1 MAKTKSLDDLHFSFT
16 PKGDSQRRAA
26 EAWKTSRILFL
37 LGPAGT
43 GKSSASLG
51 MALHHVIQHP
61 KSKLW
66 LTRPQITC
74 DNEQMGFLKGSMD
87 EKFGPFLGPLMDVF
101 SAHSDGTWA
110 DLEKVLTGRLEVCP
124 IAFMRG
130 RTIRQAVCLAEEMQ
144 NASESQLLC
153 VLTRIGQGGRI
164 VLTGDAQQSDRYNA
178 KDCPLVKVAKKLAH
192 IEGVSVVHFSPED
205 QLRDPLVSRILDA
218 W

>member
-1 MAKTKSLDDLHFSFT
+1 MAKTKSLDDLHFNFT

-26 EAWKTSRILFL
+26 EAWKTSRIMFL

-43 GKSSASLG
+43 GKSS
-51 MALHHVIQHP
+51 MALGLALNHLIQHP
-61 KSKLW
+61 KSRLW

-74 DNEQMGFLKGSMD
+74 DNEQMGFLKGDMG

-101 SAHSDGTWA
+101 SSHSDGTWA
-110 DLEKVLTGRLEVCP
+110 DLEKALTNRLEVCP

-130 RTIRQAVCLAEEMQ
+130 RTVRHSVLIGEECQ
-144 NASESQLLC
+144 NCSESQLLC
-153 VLTRIGQGGRI
+153 LLTRIGQGGRI
-164 VLTGDAQQSDRYNA
+164 VLSGDSQQSDRYSV
-178 KDCPLVKVAKKLAH
+178 KDCPLTKVAKKLAH
-192 IEGVSVVHFSPED
+192 VEGVSVIHFSPED